1 MRTKED
7 AMAWKNRNKP
17 PPKTDGSMRPG
28 QAPSD
33 SGGRV

>member
-17 PPKTDGSMRPG
+17 VKNDGSMRQG

-33 SGGRV
+33 SGGRI